1 MKKLALLI
9 VLTSILACGS
19 TQEESSPFTF
29 TEQEISEFKHGY
41 LNKDASIFPFVL
53 VVETSPNGSI
63 IIEKPTTRNL
73 HLLRSYGVVY
83 IAILNEDGYV
93 TDKKLIAGQ
102 RNMRGNNAVYIN
114 QVIAKTP
121 FAKASKKGKREVVIP
136 IALTYP
142 LETY

>member
-9 VLTSILACGS
+9 LLTSILGCAS
-19 TQEESSPFTF
+19 TQEEPSPFTF
-29 TEQEISEFKHGY
+29 TEQEISEFKYGY
-41 LNKDASIFPFVL
+41 LNKDSSIFPFVL

-63 IIEKPTTRNL
+63 IIEKPTTTNL

-83 IAILNEDGYV
+83 IMILNEDGYV

-121 FAKASKKGKREVVIP
+121 FEKPAKRGKER
-136 IALTYP
+136 L
-142 LETY
+142 LSQWR